1 MIQFNIL
8 KFTDKSGN
16 YGDPQTLAN
25 FKFYLAALAD
35 QVNQSIVS
43 KNVVINVELTITPE
57 TGTGASAASGYLYD
71 PAQKKFVNVVE
82 HLMQTGIDLSNGTTG
97 FVLNYSA
104 GATGIMNAQLA
115 TNYVATT
122 FGGLALLDHEF
133 GHALGFNSFRN
144 SFTGALSSSGD
155 QTTFDQFVSIELGQP
170 FFTGKNATAIYGSNI
185 PLFKLGQPGTSIVHF
200 TKDFLNGTITDQIGN
215 DPMTGAGGFQPREG
229 RLYTDLDIAVF
240 LDCGY
245 KNLDTLVSYDGR
257 KFIPGVNTTS
267 VTATAAK
274 NDTVLLQG
282 QRKDFLVSRVGNDLV
297 ETSKLDNQ
305 TIKLSG
311 VERIAF
317 DDALVAYDINGN
329 GGQAYRL
336 YQAAFNRTPD
346 KAGLGYWIGQMD
358 SGAENLNHVAAGFVG
373 SAEFQKLYGANVSN
387 NGYLTALYN
396 NVLHRTPD
404 QAGFDYWNERIQS
417 GMTRGDILASFSEST
432 ENQAQVIGQIQN
444 GFEYLTYHA

>member
-8 KFTDKSGN
+8 KFTDKTGN
-16 YGDPQTLAN
+16 LSDPQTLAN
-25 FKFYLAALAD
+25 FKFYLKALAD

-43 KNVVINVELTITPE
+43 KNVIINVNLTITPE
-57 TGTGASAASGYLYD
+57 SFISATGTAGYIYD
-71 PAQKKFVNVVE
+71 PAQKKFANVVE
-82 HLMQTGIDLSNGTTG
+82 HLMQTGIDLSNGNGG
-97 FVLNYSA
+97 FTLTYSA
-104 GATGIMNAQLA
+104 GATEAMNAQLA
-115 TNYVATT
+115 TKYEATAL
-122 FGGLALLDHEF
+122 GALALFDHEF
-133 GHALGFNSFRN
+133 GHGLAFNTFRDAYTGSLGN
-144 SFTGALSSSGD
+144 SGD
-155 QTTFDQFVSIELGQP
+155 QTTFDKFVSIVLGQP
-170 FFTGKNATAIYGSNI
+170 FFTGKNASAIYGSSV
-185 PLFKLGQPGTSIVHF
+185 PLYKLGDPGTSIAHF
-200 TKDFLNGTITDQIGN
+200 TKAFINGTITDQLGN
-215 DPMTGAGGFQPREG
+215 DLMNGYGGFTPREG

-245 KNLDTLVSYDGR
+245 KNIDTLVSYDGL

-282 QRKDFLVSRVGNDLV
+282 QRKDFVVSRVGNDLV

-317 DDALVAYDINGN
+317 DDALVAYDIDGN
-329 GGQAYRL
+329 AGQAYRL

-373 SAEFQKLYGANVSN
+373 SAEFQKLYGVTISN
-387 NGYLTALYN
+387 NGYLTALYS

>member
-8 KFTDKSGN
+8 KFTDKTGN
-16 YGDPQTLAN
+16 FSDPQTLAN
-25 FKFYLAALAD
+25 FKFYLKALAD

-43 KNVVINVELTITPE
+43 KNVIINVDLTITPE
-57 TGTGASAASGYLYD
+57 TYVTATGAAAYVYD
-71 PAQKKFVNVVE
+71 PAQKKFANVIE
-82 HLMQTGIDLSNGTTG
+82 HLIQTGIDLTNDARK
-97 FVLNYSA
+97 FVLTYSA
-104 GATGIMNAQLA
+104 GATELMNVQLA
-115 TNYVATT
+115 TKYEVKAL
-122 FGGLALLDHEF
+122 GALALLDHEF
-133 GHALGFNSFRN
+133 GHGLAFNTFRDAY
-144 SFTGALSSSGD
+144 TGALSSTGD
-155 QTTFDQFVSIELGQP
+155 QTTFDKFVSMNLGQP
-170 FFTGKNATAIYGSNI
+170 FFTGKNATAIYGSSV
-185 PLFKLGQPGTSIVHF
+185 PLYKLGVPGTSIAHF
-200 TKDFLNGTITDQIGN
+200 TKAYMDGSITDQVGN
-215 DPMTGAGGFQPREG
+215 DLMNGYGGFQEREG
-229 RLYTDLDIAVF
+229 RLYSDLDIAVF
-240 LDCGY
+240 IDCGY

-373 SAEFQKLYGANVSN
+373 SAEFQKLYGATVSN